1 MKPIASLLRKHQGA
15 NEALLVSRAKTADYF
30 ILLSRALEGLPD
42 QSPERRAELYES
54 ARTALAV
61 RLKAANPP
69 ISRAQIK
76 AEQRA
81 LDDAVEAI
89 EARSVKT
96 GAAQVEQGTDQ
107 PETPAPVAVPDIG
120 PDRSV
125 SSRDD
130 ARSISTREKQEMTT
144 RQFQSTF
151 SQRIVEEKPMSR
163 LDEINRAL
171 RKLQSDSFGVEA
183 CALISEDGLMIASVL
198 AADME
203 EARVAGMTATILSL
217 GTRAATELGRSH
229 LQEVIIRGESGYA
242 VLVGAGRGAL
252 LLALTNA
259 NSKLGLIFFD
269 MREAVRSLQK
279 VL

>member
-1 MKPIASLLRKHQGA
+1 MAMGRLASLLRINQEAG
-15 NEALLVSRAKTADYF
+15 EALLVSRAKTADYF

-42 QSPERRAELYES
+42 QSPYRRAEVYES
-54 ARTALAV
+54 ARTALAT
-61 RLKAANPP
+61 RLNATNPP
-69 ISRAQIK
+69 ISKARIK

-81 LDDAVEAI
+81 LEDAVETI
-89 EARSVKT
+89 EARAATAIPSQVK
-96 GAAQVEQGTDQ
+96 Q
-107 PETPAPVAVPDIG
+107 G
-120 PDRSV
+120 PDEAETASAV
-125 SSRDD
+125 V
-130 ARSISTREKQEMTT
+130 AANIPPEISISSSEYEEMTT
-144 RQFQSTF
+144 RQFQSKF
-151 SQRIVEEKPMSR
+151 APRIVEEKPMSR

-217 GTRAATELGRSH
+217 GTRAAMELGRSH

-252 LLALTNA
+252 LLALTNE

-269 MREAVRSLQK
+269 MREAVRALQK